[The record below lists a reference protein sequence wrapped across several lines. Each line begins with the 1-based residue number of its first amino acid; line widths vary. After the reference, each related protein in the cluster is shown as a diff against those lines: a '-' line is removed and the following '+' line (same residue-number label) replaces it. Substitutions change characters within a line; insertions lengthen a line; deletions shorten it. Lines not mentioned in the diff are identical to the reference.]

1 MLYRTHKAAG
11 VLMCLVAYDI
21 MQKSQMLPST
31 LNPYVQLAILYP
43 ICSWAST
50 APDLDHA
57 LSNVKEQTPLNILIH
72 KLLHIGKCTHRSVQT
87 HSILITGGFC
97 GLLCLGVYL
106 LGLTAFDA
114 LSLGLV
120 RLMVLGII
128 LGIASHLF
136 MDSLTTGGI
145 WIMPKVKYKI
155 KFVPTSS
162 AFATGGA
169 WEDGVRRVLYLLIL
183 YMAVHILIGSFGY
196 SVVLW
201 GITLI

>member
-1 MLYRTHKAAG
+1 
-11 VLMCLVAYDI
+11 MCLVAYDI

-72 KLLHIGKCTHRSVQT
+72 R
-87 HSILITGGFC
+87 
-97 GLLCLGVYL
+97 LGVYL